1 MNRSGTKITKYGIE
15 FDSLLEL
22 DLYEEFL
29 RRNIKLERGEPIKI
43 LNSFSSPIFCYSN
56 DNKKFELKKESS
68 SIRCIEYTPDFTLKV
83 HYTVKEKNGKSPLEG
98 DFNVYI
104 ETKGFANETFRYRW
118 KLFKQWIVQNDP
130 TARIFLIK
138 RRHNGRVKEKDNL
151 ARIKE
156 TKQIVNNIL
165 DTICQKLTQHL

>member
-1 MNRSGTKITKYGIE
+1 MNRNGTKITKYGIE

-22 DLYEEFL
+22 DLYEEFINRDIGL
-29 RRNIKLERGEPIKI
+29 KRGEPIKI
-43 LNSFSSPIFCYSN
+43 LNSFSSPMFCYSN
-56 DNKKFELKKESS
+56 DNKKFELKKESN
-68 SIRCIEYTPDFTLKV
+68 SIRCIEYTPDFILKI
-83 HYTVKEKNGKSPLEG
+83 HYIIEEKNDKSPLEG

-118 KLFKQWIVQNDP
+118 KLFKQWIVEHDP

-138 RRHNGRVKEKDNL
+138 RRHNGRVKPKDNT
-151 ARIKE
+151 ARIEE

-165 DTICQKLTQHL
+165 DIIYGK